1 MVSYRTRVKIG
12 SGVSLSLS
20 VVQFRVPGQ
29 ACGQGVAG
37 VAGVPL
43 FFELKNGAG
52 RARGGPTIGARPRGM
67 EGGGWGDF
75 SSGLFVD
82 LCPSGVFY

>member
-20 VVQFRVPGQ
+20 IFQFRVPGQ

-43 FFELKNGAG
+43 FFVELKNGAG
-52 RARGGPTIGARPRGM
+52 RARCGDRQSGQGVLSARSAR
-67 EGGGWGDF
+67 D
-75 SSGLFVD
+75 VTN
-82 LCPSGVFY
+82 